1 MLLGML
7 HPLVAYY
14 KEFISGHGFAQ
25 NQLVIWKHSTT
36 GFPGG
41 LAGKDSSC
49 NAGDMGSVPG
59 SRREWQPPPVFLP
72 GESYG
77 QRSLEGYSPCGRK
90 ELNTTEVTQH
100 TY

>member
-7 HPLVAYY
+7 HPLVPYY

-49 NAGDMGSVPG
+49 NAGDMGSD
-59 SRREWQPPPVFLP
+59 
-72 GESYG
+72 
-77 QRSLEGYSPCGRK
+77 RK
-90 ELNTTEVTQH
+90 SVV
-100 TY
+100 